1 MARSSHIVYRNPYG
15 ELQTHAE
22 QELALLEEER
32 ERLVQRTAEIDERA
46 RQLREYLKAMTPL
59 IAKGSGQALAEV
71 GVTNLCRQV
80 IDSTPRWVTA
90 QEVRTTLKGIG
101 VDISSYTNP
110 MSVLHS
116 ILHRVAASYRDAEG
130 KLYFGRRGLIRPPG
144 LRQEEQSDG
153 KENEKA
159 QPKRDRSNDSRIRR
173 RSPKTSRRSSLVSP
187 LPRNGP
193 E

>member
-1 MARSSHIVYRNPYG
+1 MARSSHLVYRNPYG
-15 ELQTHAE
+15 QLQTHAE

-59 IAKGSGQALAEV
+59 TAKGSGQAVAEV

-80 IDSTPRWVTA
+80 IDSTPHWVTA
-90 QEVRTTLKGIG
+90 QEVRTMLMGIG

-130 KLYFGRRGLIRPPG
+130 KLYFGRRDLIRPAG
-144 LRQEEQSDG
+144 LPQEEQSDG
-153 KENEKA
+153 KKSAKA
-159 QPKRDRSNDSRIRR
+159 RSKRAAKRA
-173 RSPKTSRRSSLVSP
+173 
-187 LPRNGP
+187 
-193 E
+193 

>member
-15 ELQTHAE
+15 QLQTHAE

-32 ERLVQRTAEIDERA
+32 ERLVQRTEEIDERA

-59 IAKGSGQALAEV
+59 IAKDSGQALAGV

-90 QEVRTTLKGIG
+90 QEVRTMLHGLGMDTSG
-101 VDISSYTNP
+101 YTNP

-116 ILHRVAASYRDAEG
+116 ILHRVAVSYRDAEG
-130 KLYFGRRGLIRPPG
+130 KVHFGRGDLIRPSG
-144 LRQEEQSDG
+144 LPQEEQSNG
-153 KENEKA
+153 KKNAKA
-159 QPKRDRSNDSRIRR
+159 QRKPHEEAHPR
-173 RSPKTSRRSSLVSP
+173 PPGGMRSSI
-187 LPRNGP
+187 GP
-193 E
+193 EAGAAKK

>member
-1 MARSSHIVYRNPYG
+1 LVFAMARSSHIVYRNPYG
-15 ELQTHAE
+15 QLQTHAE

-59 IAKGSGQALAEV
+59 TAKGSGQALAEV

-80 IDSTPRWVTA
+80 IDSTPHWVTA
-90 QEVRTTLKGIG
+90 QEVRTMLKGIG

-130 KLYFGRRGLIRPPG
+130 KLYFGRRDLIRPPG
-144 LRQEEQSDG
+144 LPQEEQSDG
-153 KENEKA
+153 KKSAKA
-159 QPKRDRSNDSRIRR
+159 RSKRAAKRA
-173 RSPKTSRRSSLVSP
+173 
-187 LPRNGP
+187 
-193 E
+193 

>member
-1 MARSSHIVYRNPYG
+1 MARSSHIVYKNPYG
-15 ELQTHAE
+15 QLQTHAE

-32 ERLVQRTAEIDERA
+32 ERLVQEREHLVQRTAEIDERA

-59 IAKGSGQALAEV
+59 IAEGSGQALAEV

-101 VDISSYTNP
+101 IDMSGYTNP
-110 MSVLHS
+110 NSVLHS

-130 KLYFGRRGLIRPPG
+130 KLYFGRRDLIRPPG
-144 LRQEEQSDG
+144 LPQEEQNDG
-153 KENEKA
+153 KKNAKA
-159 QPKRDRSNDSRIRR
+159 QPRRDAKRA
-173 RSPKTSRRSSLVSP
+173 
-187 LPRNGP
+187 
-193 E
+193 